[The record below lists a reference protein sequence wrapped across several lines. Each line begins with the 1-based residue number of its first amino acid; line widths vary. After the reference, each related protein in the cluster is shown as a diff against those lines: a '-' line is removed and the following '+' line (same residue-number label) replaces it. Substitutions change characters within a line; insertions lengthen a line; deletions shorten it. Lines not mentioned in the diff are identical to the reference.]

1 MIHGTVWMNL
11 KKICSVKEEKC
22 KRPYILYD
30 SIYVKFWRR
39 QNDRDR
45 SKFSPSN
52 WGLGEWYGYKKAA

>member
-30 SIYVKFWRR
+30 SIYVKF
-39 QNDRDR
+39 
-45 SKFSPSN
+45 
-52 WGLGEWYGYKKAA
+52 